1 MEPVAWHDSLPF
13 MWTLLT
19 ALVAAAFAA
28 GGAKRALNGTRERV
42 KEIHEQLHAHISEEH
57 NADQQTHARL
67 GTLEGKVD
75 VLIERIK

>member
-1 MEPVAWHDSLPF
+1 MDPVAWHDSLPF

-42 KEIHEQLHAHISEEH
+42 KEIHEQLNSHIDEEA
-57 NADQQTHARL
+57 NNDKQTHERL
-67 GTLEGKVD
+67 ATVETKVD
-75 VLIERIK
+75 IVLERLK

>member
-1 MEPVAWHDSLPF
+1 MDPAWHDSVPF

-42 KEIHEQLHAHISEEH
+42 KEIHEQLNSHITEEA
-57 NADQQTHARL
+57 NNDRVTHERIASVE
-67 GTLEGKVD
+67 TKVD
-75 VLIERIK
+75 ILIERVK